1 VEQDRAGA
9 GADVGETRPL
19 LLGRSDECN
28 ALERLL
34 DDADHGRTRVLILRG
49 EAGIG
54 KSALLGH
61 LSDRLEGWS
70 VARAVG
76 VESELELAYSGL
88 HQVCGSMLD
97 QLDRLPDPQRDA
109 LAIVFGLSAGPAPN
123 PFLVGLAT
131 LTLLAEVA
139 EQRPLACIV
148 DDAQWL
154 DQASEKILAFVA
166 RRLLAERIAIVC
178 ATRAGVGDDMF
189 AGLPELLIDRLGDDD
204 ARTLLLDNVHGPLDE
219 AVCEQVLL
227 ESRGNALAVLELA
240 RSSNHSDLAGG
251 YGLPGSGPVAG
262 KIEKSYERQL
272 RVLSSETQLLVLAAA
287 AEPLGDPALL
297 HRAGQ
302 LFGIEMTQLA
312 PAVDAGLITVGAR
325 VEFAHPLVR
334 AAAYRT
340 ATADDRRRVHHA
352 LAEGTDPETDP
363 DRRAWHRANSTA
375 GPDEQVASELE
386 RSAARAQARG
396 GVAAAAAFL
405 RRAVE
410 HTDDSTLRAERALAA
425 AQASFQAGAFEPAL
439 AAVATAEAGELDAFR
454 RAQAGLL
461 RGHLAVVSS
470 YGKDAAPLLLQAAR
484 RLEPFDLGLAR
495 RAYLTAYGAA
505 VTAGYLGGADVLVDI
520 CRAVRALPPLAEPPH
535 PLELLL
541 DALAVLVTEG
551 RAAATPSLQ
560 RAAKAVAEMPV
571 EDVMRWGWIAPAAS
585 AATWDFDRYG
595 AIFER
600 QAQLVRAGGALAEL
614 PQHLNGLAWYRSFAG
629 DLAGARLIV
638 AEIDSVAAAT
648 GTPIPPFADL
658 RLRSLQG
665 REAETSPMIEATVM
679 QAAAAGQG
687 VAEMTAHWAA
697 AVLYNGLA
705 RYDEAASA
713 ASRVAADALD
723 PFMANFALPE
733 LIEAAA
739 RRGDTE
745 AAEDAFERLTEA
757 TRPARTDWARGSEAR
772 SRALLA
778 AGDDAEESYREAIE
792 TFSRTQLRPDLARSH
807 LVYGEWLRREGR
819 RIDAREQ
826 LRNAHGL
833 FDAIG
838 MEAFGQRAR
847 RELAATGEKVRAKR
861 PETRDELTPQEE
873 QIARLASDGSSNP
886 EIAGLLFISPKT
898 VEYHLHKVF
907 TKLSINSRMRLREAL
922 ADAQAPTAV

>member
-1 VEQDRAGA
+1 VERDRPGA
-9 GADVGETRPL
+9 GADIGGTRPL
-19 LLGRSDECN
+19 LGRRDDCVT
-28 ALERLL
+28 LDRLL
-34 DDADHGRTRVLILRG
+34 VDAHDGRTRVLILRG

-54 KSALLGH
+54 KSALLGYV
-61 LSDRLEGWS
+61 SGRVEGWR

-88 HQVCGSMLD
+88 HQICGSMLD
-97 QLDRLPDPQRDA
+97 QLDRLPAPQRDA
-109 LAIVFGLSAGPAPN
+109 LAIVFGLSAGAAPN

-131 LTLLAEVA
+131 LTLFAEVA

-178 ATRAGVGDDMF
+178 ATRAGVGDDIF
-189 AGLPELLIDRLGDDD
+189 AGLPELVIDRLGDDD
-204 ARTLLLDNVHGPLDE
+204 ARTLLLDNVHGPLDD
-219 AVCEQVLL
+219 AVREQILA
-227 ESRGNALAVLELA
+227 ESRGNALAVLEMA
-240 RSSNHSDLAGG
+240 RSSNLAELAGG
-251 YGLPGSGPVAG
+251 YGLPGSRPVASQ
-262 KIEKSYERQL
+262 IEKSYERRL
-272 RVLSSETQLLVLAAA
+272 HVLPSEAQLLVLAAA

-297 HRAGQ
+297 RRAGEW
-302 LFGIEMTQLA
+302 LGIEMAELA
-312 PAVDAGLITVGAR
+312 PAVDAGLITVDGR
-325 VEFAHPLVR
+325 VEFTHPLVR
-334 AAAYRT
+334 SAAYRT

-363 DRRAWHRANSTA
+363 DRRAWHRASATP
-375 GPDEQVASELE
+375 GPDEEVASELE

-410 HTDDSTLRAERALAA
+410 QTEDQPLRAERALAA
-425 AQASFQAGAFEPAL
+425 AQASFQAGAFEAAL

-454 RAQAGLL
+454 RAQAELL

-470 YGKDAAPLLLQAAR
+470 YGKDAAPLLLQAAK

-495 RAYLTAYGAA
+495 MAYLTAYGAA
-505 VTAGYLGGADVLVDI
+505 VTAGYLGGVDVLVDI
-520 CRAVRALPPLAEPPH
+520 CRAVRALPPLADPPP

-541 DALAVLVTEG
+541 DGLAVLVTDG
-551 RAAATPSLQ
+551 RAAGTPILQ

-600 QAQLVRAGGALAEL
+600 QAQVVRDGGALAEL
-614 PQHLNGLAWYRSFAG
+614 PQHLNGLAWYRAFAG
-629 DLAGARLIV
+629 DLAGARVIV

-665 REAETSPMIEATVM
+665 SEAETAPMVDATIA
-679 QAAAAGQG
+679 QATAAGQG
-687 VAEMTAHWAA
+687 VAEITAQWAA

-705 RYDEAASA
+705 RYDDAASA
-713 ASRVAADALD
+713 AGRVAAHALD

-739 RRGDTE
+739 RRGDIE
-745 AAEDAFERLTEA
+745 AAAEAFERLTES
-757 TRPARTDWARGSEAR
+757 TQPARTDWARGSEAR
-772 SRALLA
+772 CRAFL

-792 TFSRTQLRPDLARSH
+792 TFSRTTLRPDLGRSH

-819 RIDAREQ
+819 RNDAREQ
-826 LRNAHGL
+826 LRNAHRL

-838 MEAFGQRAR
+838 MEAFAERAR
-847 RELAATGEKVRAKR
+847 RELTATGEKVRARR
-861 PETRDELTPQEE
+861 PETRDKLTPQEE
-873 QIARLASDGSSNP
+873 QIARLAGDGRSNP
-886 EIAGLLFISPKT
+886 EIAGMLFISPKT

-907 TKLSINSRMRLREAL
+907 TKLSINSRMRLRDAL
-922 ADAQAPTAV
+922 ADVQASPAM